1 MAGSERIRAPF
12 GGVVLEADG
21 RVVHTVSLR
30 GATAKDDGR
39 SRLAADLRRY
49 FAGERVDFD
58 EYEVD
63 FTAYTPFERAVLRAT
78 QAIPYGETRTYGE
91 VAAKI
96 GKPDAARA
104 VGQALGK
111 NRTCILVPCHRVVA
125 ANGGLGGFTGG
136 LNWKEDL
143 LDLEGSRPRR
153 DRSS

>member
-1 MAGSERIRAPF
+1 MTGSERVRSPF
-12 GGVVLEADG
+12 GGVFLEANG
-21 RVVHTVSLR
+21 HVVHTVSLR
-30 GATAKDDGR
+30 RATAKDDGR
-39 SRLAADLRRY
+39 SHLAADLRRY
-49 FAGERVDFD
+49 FAGERVDFS

-63 FTAYTPFERAVLRAT
+63 FTEYTPFERAVLRAT

-91 VAAKI
+91 IAAKI

-136 LNWKEDL
+136 LHWKKDL
-143 LDLEGSRPRR
+143 LALEGSRRR